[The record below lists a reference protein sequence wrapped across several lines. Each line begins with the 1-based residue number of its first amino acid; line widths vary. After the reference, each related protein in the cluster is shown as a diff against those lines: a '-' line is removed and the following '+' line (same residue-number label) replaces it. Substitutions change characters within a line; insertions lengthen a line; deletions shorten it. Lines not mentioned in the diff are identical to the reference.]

1 MLLYLVKVFLN
12 FIFFL
17 GKCFEI
23 ETNSP
28 KPPKLIQDFTRGI
41 KTQQGTVK
49 VGTMGAGMAVADDD
63 SSVVGF
69 PTFSPINTNGRK
81 FIKITGGNILKLEI
95 NGVTTPQSKSFQ
107 DFRKQLG
114 KGKDR
119 IPYLGSAVAS
129 GATNIYLQFSKI

>member
-1 MLLYLVKVFLN
+1 MALF
-12 FIFFL
+12 FFL

-49 VGTMGAGMAVADDD
+49 VGTMGAGMAVADDN

-95 NGVTTPQSKSFQ
+95 NGATTPQSKSFQ

-114 KGKDR
+114 RGKSR
-119 IPYLGSAVAS
+119 SPYLGSAVAS
-129 GATNIYLQFSKI
+129 GATNIYLQCFKM